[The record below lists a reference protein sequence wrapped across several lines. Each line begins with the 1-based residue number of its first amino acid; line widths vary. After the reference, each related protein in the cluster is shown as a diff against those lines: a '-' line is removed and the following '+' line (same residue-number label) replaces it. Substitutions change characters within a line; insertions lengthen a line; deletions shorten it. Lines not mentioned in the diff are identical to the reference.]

1 MRDVPPPA
9 QRGPSADQ
17 LQRQSQPT
25 VLFAF
30 GLTSLSLDELLLRAW
45 GLLQSTRATQGVL
58 HHPVIT
64 FMTGKLVEI
73 FRTMIVG
80 IVRSP
85 GKNKRPGPRVH
96 GRILDRNGVIDRV
109 RVDFREAL
117 GESHVALRETL
128 PAITVQPGRTE
139 P

>member
-1 MRDVPPPA
+1 
-9 QRGPSADQ
+9 
-17 LQRQSQPT
+17 
-25 VLFAF
+25 
-30 GLTSLSLDELLLRAW
+30 
-45 GLLQSTRATQGVL
+45 
-58 HHPVIT
+58 
-64 FMTGKLVEI
+64 MTGKLVEI
-73 FRTMIVG
+73 FRTMVVA

-96 GRILDRNGVIDRV
+96 VRILDRNGVIDRV

-139 P
+139 PLLVAEVGRVDHQRIALPAPARTPTPPPDGGSRIRPAIPGDDS